1 MRTPLRVSS
10 DNQVVLLILPS
21 PSFILPPSSLY
32 LSLPFTLFLRFSNT
46 ILSLPACLSYIIYQR
61 FALVRGLLSKLQP
74 IFITVRAVC
83 FSQNSYKGRYPYD
96 EI

>member
-1 MRTPLRVSS
+1 MPHIPSLLTPEEP
-10 DNQVVLLILPS
+10 VLGATKFVQPGMSMLLQ
-21 PSFILPPSSLY
+21 
-32 LSLPFTLFLRFSNT
+32 RFSNT
-46 ILSLPACLSYIIYQR
+46 ILSLPASQSYIIYQR